1 MRPFG
6 PSRPLKEMPEVT
18 DSKADTV
25 TFNDPKYGQ
34 RRTRFDG
41 AAVVAR
47 FAGWWNAFLQLALRS
62 WAAAGVDTMQPRE
75 NQGLAEQILAPG
87 GSLISEFV
95 IPTPPTPQSFSNSE
109 SYSSSESHPPRNF
122 PGPVS
127 CSRRRSTA
135 ELSAGS
141 AAGCDPEGVWEQ
153 PHADTRK
160 LCHPTPSESS
170 AGQTA
175 SLSQGSELPPH
186 EKKGVGDAQD
196 RQAHADGW
204 EVEGLQEGLENEVS
218 PSDILAA

>member
-1 MRPFG
+1 MLF
-6 PSRPLKEMPEVT
+6 
-18 DSKADTV
+18 
-25 TFNDPKYGQ
+25 
-34 RRTRFDG
+34 
-41 AAVVAR
+41 
-47 FAGWWNAFLQLALRS
+47 RS
-62 WAAAGVDTMQPRE
+62 DTMQPRE
-75 NQGLAEQILAPG
+75 NQGLAEQILALG

-95 IPTPPTPQSFSNSE
+95 ILTDAAEFSNSE
-109 SYSSSESHPPRNF
+109 SHPCFRIASS
-122 PGPVS
+122 
-127 CSRRRSTA
+127 A
-135 ELSAGS
+135 AGS